1 MCTFFEALQ
10 CGVNSNQFFL
20 PTETQEAS
28 HPRVF
33 CKKGTRKN
41 FARFKGKHLCQ
52 SLFFKVVASL
62 KLWHRYFPVN
72 FAKFLRTLIFNR
84 TTPVAASEMLYER
97 GLKTNGFHQSP
108 KQSENMKIRLKA
120 N

>member
-1 MCTFFEALQ
+1 M
-10 CGVNSNQFFL
+10 
-20 PTETQEAS
+20 
-28 HPRVF
+28 
-33 CKKGTRKN
+33 
-41 FARFKGKHLCQ
+41 
-52 SLFFKVVASL
+52 
-62 KLWHRYFPVN
+62 N

-84 TTPVAASEMLYER
+84 TTPVAASEMPYER

>member
-1 MCTFFEALQ
+1 M
-10 CGVNSNQFFL
+10 
-20 PTETQEAS
+20 
-28 HPRVF
+28 
-33 CKKGTRKN
+33 
-41 FARFKGKHLCQ
+41 
-52 SLFFKVVASL
+52 
-62 KLWHRYFPVN
+62 N

-108 KQSENMKIRLKA
+108 KQFENMKIRLKA